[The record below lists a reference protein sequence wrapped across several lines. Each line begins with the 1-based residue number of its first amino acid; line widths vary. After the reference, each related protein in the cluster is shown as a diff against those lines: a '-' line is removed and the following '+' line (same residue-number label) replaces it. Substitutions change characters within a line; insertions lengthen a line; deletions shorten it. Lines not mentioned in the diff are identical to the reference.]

1 MAGLQ
6 LRRPGYR
13 EIVRCPLGTMA
24 VAEKGRYSKPRHYLP
39 GGSNP
44 GDCPPV
50 WLQTKTKGTGS
61 GTLSVFKGAN
71 KKGSGNLATALG
83 ATLYKKRR
91 LSPGRLSFLHFFL
104 TLKCFM
110 YIMLSMFVL
119 IDDL

>member
-1 MAGLQ
+1 M
-6 LRRPGYR
+6 R
-13 EIVRCPLGTMA
+13 
-24 VAEKGRYSKPRHYLP
+24 
-39 GGSNP
+39 
-44 GDCPPV
+44 
-50 WLQTKTKGTGS
+50 LQTTTKSTGS
-61 GTLSVFKGAN
+61 GTLNDFKVGT